1 MSSTKEADVAKK
13 KKGFIKK
20 ATANAH
26 GQFAAKVERAGMS
39 TAAYA
44 NKMANSP
51 SADPKTK
58 KQANLAKTLMKLGK
72 KRGKK

>member
-1 MSSTKEADVAKK
+1 MAAKK

-20 ATANAH
+20 ATSNAQ
-26 GQFAAKVERAGMS
+26 GQFAAKAEHAGMS

-58 KQANLAKTLMKLGK
+58 KQAQLAKTLIKLGK
-72 KRGKK
+72 KKKSP